1 MKTYKEEVAKL
12 ESERQELANAEKLFD
27 LPITMYPELLQ
38 VQKEMNGL
46 TQIYALYEEQTK
58 ARAEWAE
65 TLWANL
71 DIQHLQDGIDAFLKQ
86 LRGFPHEIKSLSSAM
101 VLEEKM
107 QEFKSSIPLFL
118 DLKNKALRERHW
130 RELMEK
136 TGHDF
141 DMNPGKRTRDFVHFL
156 KLQL

>member
-1 MKTYKEEVAKL
+1 MLSYVF
-12 ESERQELANAEKLFD
+12 S
-27 LPITMYPELLQ
+27 
-38 VQKEMNGL
+38 
-46 TQIYALYEEQTK
+46 YAP
-58 ARAEWAE
+58 
-65 TLWANL
+65 
-71 DIQHLQDGIDAFLKQ
+71 QHLQDGIDSFLKQ

-141 DMNPGKRTRDFVHFL
+141 DMNPGR
-156 KLQL
+156 